1 MTQSEEI
8 SRQAVEQS
16 SAGSGGMAA
25 AGGALGALAAT
36 ACCILPLILF
46 ALGAGGVWIGRLASL
61 SPYQPYFIAFALVSI
76 GFGFWQ
82 VYRRPKA
89 CAEGDACARPL
100 PRRLVKTALWSALV
114 LVIVAI
120 VYPYAVPYIL

>member
-8 SRQAVEQS
+8 SRQAIEQS
-16 SAGSGGMAA
+16 SAGNGGVAA
-25 AGGALGALAAT
+25 AGGVMGALAAT
-36 ACCILPLILF
+36 ACCILPLVLF

-82 VYRRPKA
+82 VYHRPKA
-89 CAEGDACARPL
+89 CAEGNACARPL